1 MKRMGKVVALRKE
14 EQKPD
19 KWLILEFLNMVKG
32 DVTVEELNRIFLH
45 AYDEEICEAVAEYLA
60 ASRTLQAVKL

>member
-1 MKRMGKVVALRKE
+1 MKRVGKVVVLRKE

-19 KWLILEFLNMVKG
+19 KWLILEFIKKVKG
-32 DVTVEELNRIFLH
+32 DVTVEELNKIFLN

-60 ASRTLQAVKL
+60 DRRTLQAVKL